1 MSSDNTD
8 SSKGF
13 STVSNTASK
22 AMGAV
27 KSALGGL
34 TGNQETKES
43 GDSQYY
49 AAKGEADQH
58 KKDQEREKKIN
69 DLKNDPKT
77 QAGQG
82 VIQTATGTVKNIAGG
97 LLGDKEMTESG
108 LQSKNE
114 GQARFDDNAA
124 KVQKEQQA
132 KEQQAKEQ
140 AQQAE

>member
-1 MSSDNTD
+1 MSGDNTD
-8 SSKGF
+8 SSKSF
-13 STVSNTASK
+13 STVGNTASQ
-22 AMGAV
+22 AMGYV
-27 KSALGGL
+27 KSAIGGL

-58 KKDQEREKKIN
+58 KKEQEREKKIN

-82 VIQTATGTVKNIAGG
+82 VIQTATGTVKNVAGG
-97 LLGDKEMTESG
+97 LLGDEKMAESG
-108 LQSKNE
+108 RQSKNE

-124 KVQKEQQA
+124 KIQKE
-132 KEQQAKEQ
+132 QAKEQ
-140 AQQAE
+140 AQQTE